1 MSCEMLVEQ
10 LTTVIPEFI
19 VSLISLLF
27 YKIPRAIRLPLEDWK
42 GDSFFWFL
50 TAQAALKV
58 LYSGKSP
65 LLIRTESKVS

>member
-10 LTTVIPEFI
+10 LTTAIPAFI
-19 VSLISLLF
+19 ASLISPLF
-27 YKIPRAIRLPLEDWK
+27 CKIPRAIRLPLEDWK

-50 TAQAALKV
+50 TAQAALQV